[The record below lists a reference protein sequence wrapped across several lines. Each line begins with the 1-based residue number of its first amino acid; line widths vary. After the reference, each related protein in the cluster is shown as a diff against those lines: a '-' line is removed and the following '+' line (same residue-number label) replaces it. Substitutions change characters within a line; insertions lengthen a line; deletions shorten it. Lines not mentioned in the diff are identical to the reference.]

1 MGSTSHSKGRLNR
14 ALGELSLDVP
24 FALVIVVASSLVAAL
39 NVVPTVQALVG
50 LPVLLF
56 LPGYALLLA
65 LFPAGS
71 SDAPTEGPSFG
82 RFEWQPNLSL
92 TERLALA
99 FGMSVALLPVVGLTL
114 LWTGVGLDTAPVLL
128 ALAAVIVVGLAAGE
142 ARRQRLP
149 EAERFRVPIRRWYA
163 DVVRSFDQP
172 SRVDSLLNVALA
184 FAVIV
189 AVASLSYALVA
200 PGTGESYSSL
210 SLLTQDAGGEFVA
223 ADYPEALT
231 VGEQTSLF
239 VSVENVE
246 GEATSY
252 TLVSELQRVERANG
266 EVTVV
271 ERQVLGSRTETVE
284 DGETWRTRHS
294 FAPALTGED
303 LRLTYFLYEGDAPA
317 EPSTETAY
325 RSAYVWVTVTEEP
338 TAGGADDAGDD
349 A

>member
-1 MGSTSHSKGRLNR
+1 MGSTSHSKGRINR

-24 FALVIVVASSLVAAL
+24 FALVVVVASSFVAVL
-39 NVVPTVQALVG
+39 DVVPTVQALVG
-50 LPVLLF
+50 IPVLLF

-71 SDAPTEGPSFG
+71 SDAPVEGPSFG

-92 TERLALA
+92 VERFALA

-114 LWTGVGLDTAPVLL
+114 LWTGVGLNTAPVIV
-128 ALAAVIVVGLAAGE
+128 ALSAVIVVGLAVGE
-142 ARRQRLP
+142 TRRRRLP
-149 EAERFRVPIRRWYA
+149 ESERFHVPIRRWYA

-172 SRVDSLLNVALA
+172 SRIDSLLNVALA
-184 FAVIV
+184 FAILL

-210 SLLTQDAGGEFVA
+210 SLLTQGADGEFVA
-223 ADYPEALT
+223 ADYPEALV
-231 VGEQTSLF
+231 VGEQTELF
-239 VSVENVE
+239 VSIENAE

-252 TLVSELQRVERANG
+252 TLVAELQRVERVNG
-266 EVTVV
+266 ETTVV
-271 ERQVLGSRTETVE
+271 ERQVLGSRTETVA
-284 DGETWRTRHS
+284 DGETWRTRHT
-294 FAPALTGED
+294 FAPVVTGED

-338 TAGGADDAGDD
+338 TDGADAGDD
-349 A
+349 AA

>member
-1 MGSTSHSKGRLNR
+1 MGSTSHSNGRLNR

-24 FALVIVVASSLVAAL
+24 LALAVVVSSSLVAIL
-39 NVVPTVQALVG
+39 DVVPIAQALVG

-71 SDAPTEGPSFG
+71 AGATAEGPSFG
-82 RFEWQPNLSL
+82 RFEWQPDLGL
-92 TERLALA
+92 GERFALA
-99 FGMSVALLPVVGLTL
+99 FGMSVALLPIVGLAL
-114 LWTGVGLDTAPVLL
+114 LWTGVGLDAAPVIA
-128 ALAAVIVVGLAAGE
+128 ALSAVVVVGLAVGE
-142 ARRQRLP
+142 VRRRRLP
-149 EAERFRVPIRRWYA
+149 ETERFHVPIRRWWA
-163 DVVRSFDQP
+163 DVVRSFDRP

-184 FAVIV
+184 AAVLL

-231 VGEQTSLF
+231 VGEQTALF

-252 TLVSELQRVERANG
+252 TLVAELQRVERANG
-266 EVTVV
+266 ETTVV
-271 ERQVLGSRTETVE
+271 ERQALGSRTETVE
-284 DGETWRTRHS
+284 DGETWRTRHG
-294 FAPALTGED
+294 FAPTLTGED
-303 LRLTYFLYEGDAPA
+303 LRLTYYLYEGDAPS
-317 EPSTETAY
+317 EPSTDTAY
-325 RSAYVWVTVTEEP
+325 RSAYVWVTVTEES
-338 TAGGADDAGDD
+338 TDGADAGDD
-349 A
+349 AA

>member
-24 FALVIVVASSLVAAL
+24 FALVIVVASSLVAVL
-39 NVVPTVQALVG
+39 DVVSTVQALVG

-71 SDAPTEGPSFG
+71 SDGAVEGPSFG
-82 RFEWQPNLSL
+82 RFEWQPNLGL
-92 TERLALA
+92 VERLALA
-99 FGMSVALLPVVGLTL
+99 FGMSVALLPVVGLSL
-114 LWTGVGLDTAPVLL
+114 LWAGVGLAPAPVIA
-128 ALAAVIVVGLAAGE
+128 ALSAVIVGGLAVGE
-142 ARRQRLP
+142 VRRRRLP
-149 EAERFRVPIRRWYA
+149 EAERFHVPIRRWYA

-184 FAVIV
+184 AAIV
-189 AVASLSYALVA
+189 LAVASLSYALVA

-210 SLLTQDAGGEFVA
+210 SLLTRDAGGEFVA

-231 VGEQTSLF
+231 VGEQSTLF
-239 VSVENVE
+239 VSVENDE

-252 TLVSELQRVERANG
+252 TLVAELQRVERVNG
-266 EVTVV
+266 ETTVV
-271 ERQVLGSRTETVE
+271 ERQALGSRTETVE

-294 FAPALTGED
+294 FAPTLTGED
-303 LRLTYFLYEGDAPA
+303 LRLTYYLYEGDAPA
-317 EPSTETAY
+317 ESSTDTAY

-338 TAGGADDAGDD
+338 TDGADAGDD
-349 A
+349 AA